1 VVCQLDTLRK
11 CLKTNSLR
19 EALRS
24 LPKTLDETYSRI
36 LCNIEEEYSKDAF
49 KILEWLVYSA
59 RPLDIQELA
68 EVVAVDIDDDP
79 RFEPENRLGDPLDI
93 LTICSSLVTTTRS
106 TFLLDDGD
114 INKTEEIRL
123 AHFSVKEYL
132 ISDRIQKG
140 GASRYAI
147 QNDDEE
153 HLAQTCL
160 TYLVHFTG
168 PAIVTPSSVDEF
180 PLAGYA
186 AMYWIQHTRA
196 AQRDID
202 KTTQL
207 ILRLFQSSDAYINWI
222 RLCDFDS
229 FQRRFSSERSKT
241 VPNMSSSLEDVA
253 SPLYYAALMG
263 LVEPARQLLDRGA
276 NVNAQEGGYGNA
288 LQAACER
295 GQMAIVKLLLDHGAD
310 VNAES
315 RGYIRQGDTALQ
327 SASFWGYDAIV
338 KLLLESGADVNAQG
352 GQLHTAL
359 HAASL
364 AGNEAVVRLLLNHG
378 ADVNAKGGIYH
389 TALQAAAMENS
400 DVATIRLEEEADI
413 IAQGGMKYLNKH
425 EEVVRLLLEHGAD
438 INARIGPLHTV
449 LKEASLKG
457 KEATVRILHEHGAD
471 INT

>member
-1 VVCQLDTLRK
+1 
-11 CLKTNSLR
+11 
-19 EALRS
+19 
-24 LPKTLDETYSRI
+24 
-36 LCNIEEEYSKDAF
+36 
-49 KILEWLVYSA
+49 
-59 RPLDIQELA
+59 
-68 EVVAVDIDDDP
+68 
-79 RFEPENRLGDPLDI
+79 
-93 LTICSSLVTTTRS
+93 
-106 TFLLDDGD
+106 
-114 INKTEEIRL
+114 
-123 AHFSVKEYL
+123 
-132 ISDRIQKG
+132 
-140 GASRYAI
+140 
-147 QNDDEE
+147 
-153 HLAQTCL
+153 
-160 TYLVHFTG
+160 
-168 PAIVTPSSVDEF
+168 
-180 PLAGYA
+180 LAGYA

-263 LVEPARQLLDRGA
+263 LVEPARQLLERGA

-457 KEATVRILHEHGAD
+457 KEATVRPLHEHGAD